1 LTFLKYIFTM
11 YIPVNGDEKGIK
23 GMAWKM
29 GQDSR

>member
-1 LTFLKYIFTM
+1 MFTM
-11 YIPVNGDEKGIK
+11 YINGDEKGIE